1 MININDTIVPA
12 LSLEA
17 IRLFNDQKSIL
28 IETNSSGIQAIKTRT
43 NLIKTDENTLFNVKY
58 KKFDDDFYIS
68 ASDVFY
74 NQFDQSR
81 IKDKIVLVGSSAQ
94 GIFDLIKTPSNK
106 IIPGVEVHATIIENI
121 LSNDF
126 LITNHI
132 TKLIENIILI
142 LSLILV
148 IIFTSYIRPAFF
160 NFIFCS
166 SDCYFIFCKFNYV
179 QSKLF
184 CGCL

>member
-1 MININDTIVPA
+1 MMT
-12 LSLEA
+12 
-17 IRLFNDQKSIL
+17 
-28 IETNSSGIQAIKTRT
+28 
-43 NLIKTDENTLFNVKY
+43 
-58 KKFDDDFYIS
+58 YIS

-81 IKDKIVLVGSSAQ
+81 IKDKIVLIGSSAQ
-94 GIFDLIKTPSNK
+94 GIFDLTKTPSNK
-106 IIPGVEVHATIIENI
+106 IIPGVEVHATIIDNI